1 MRSRQRPTDVL
12 SHMSYD
18 ELLLAEGPSSHILTG
33 RPALCPN
40 GEQMVSKVLM
50 YVKNFTRPLIR

>member
-33 RPALCPN
+33 RPALYPN
-40 GEQMVSKVLM
+40 GEQTVSKKLK